1 MTAPGT
7 PAPGTPAPGT
17 PASQAKAQASRG
29 SRRTALLMTL
39 VPALMLGASFAAV
52 PAYRIF
58 CQATGFAGTPL
69 VATEAPTHS
78 LGQMMVVRFDANVAP
93 GLAWNFAPETPFVHL
108 RLGETKTVEFRV
120 TNDSDRPAAAVAAFN
135 VQPDLAAQYFN
146 KLSCFCF
153 DETVLKPHE
162 TRDLPVVFFV
172 DPALAKDKDIRSL
185 TSITLSYTFFAS
197 KTGKSLT
204 AAPQAATA
212 SETRV
217 N

>member
-1 MTAPGT
+1 MGGDTPSPNRQAPV
-7 PAPGTPAPGT
+7 
-17 PASQAKAQASRG
+17 SRG
-29 SRRTALLMTL
+29 SRRTAVVAAL

-69 VATEAPTHS
+69 IATQAPTHS

-93 GLAWNFAPETPFVHL
+93 GLAWNFAPEAPFVHL

-135 VQPDLAAQYFN
+135 IQPDLAAQYFN

-185 TSITLSYTFFAS
+185 TSLTLSYTFFAS
-197 KTGKSLT
+197 KTGKSQMT
-204 AAPQAATA
+204 TPQAATT

>member
-1 MTAPGT
+1 
-7 PAPGTPAPGT
+7 
-17 PASQAKAQASRG
+17 
-29 SRRTALLMTL
+29 
-39 VPALMLGASFAAV
+39 MLGLSFAAV
-52 PAYRIF
+52 PAYRLF
-58 CQATGFAGTPL
+58 CQATGFAGTPRI
-69 VATEAPTHS
+69 ATEAPAHS

-93 GLAWNFAPETPFVHL
+93 GLAWTFAPETPFVHL

-120 TNDSDRPAAAVAAFN
+120 HNDSDRPAAAVAAFN
-135 VQPDLAAQYFN
+135 IQPDLAAQYFN

-185 TSITLSYTFFAS
+185 SSITLSYTFFAS
-197 KTGKSLT
+197 KTGN
-204 AAPQAATA
+204 PQAENAVG
-212 SETRV
+212 TRV

>member
-1 MTAPGT
+1 MSLLTQEGA
-7 PAPGTPAPGT
+7 
-17 PASQAKAQASRG
+17 R
-29 SRRTALLMTL
+29 SRRARRTLLLT
-39 VPALMLGASFAAV
+39 VGAAAAMLGLSFAAV

-58 CQATGFAGTPL
+58 CRATGFAGTPL
-69 VATEAPTHS
+69 VATQSPAQS

-93 GLAWNFAPETPFVHL
+93 GLAFDFAPETPFVHL
-108 RLGETKTVEFRV
+108 HLGETKTVAFHV
-120 TNDSDRPAAAVAAFN
+120 TNESDQPAAAVAAFN
-135 VQPDLAAQYFN
+135 IQPDLAAQYFN

-162 TRDLPVVFFV
+162 SKDLPVVFFV

-197 KTGKSLT
+197 KTGKSQT
-204 AAPQAATA
+204 STVAAT
-212 SETRV
+212 RL

>member
-1 MTAPGT
+1 MSDDTR
-7 PAPGTPAPGT
+7 PAI
-17 PASQAKAQASRG
+17 QIASRSRG
-29 SRRTALLMTL
+29 ARRTVIAATAAAT
-39 VPALMLGASFAAV
+39 VMLGLSFAAV
-52 PAYRIF
+52 PAYRLF
-58 CQATGFAGTPL
+58 CRATGFAGTPL
-69 VATEAPTHS
+69 VATQAPTQS

-93 GLAWNFAPETPFVHL
+93 GLAWEFAPEAPFVHL

-120 TNDSDRPAAAVAAFN
+120 KNDSDQPAAAVAAFN
-135 VQPDLAAQYFN
+135 IQPDLAAQYFN

-162 TRDLPVVFFV
+162 AKDLPVVFFV

-197 KTGKSLT
+197 KTGKSQVST
-204 AAPQAATA
+204 AAP
-212 SETRV
+212 TRL